1 MALPPEM
8 QHPKTVQIMDPDGPF
23 RSHFDAVD
31 GAYLPAP
38 IQRQKD
44 MIRSMCMNDKTAER
58 PHAVATAIGRHS
70 MGSKFAFDSA
80 TMRGSQNA
88 ADKELMCEPCGMDFQ
103 KLWDTNQQ
111 LLQPDPRKTIP
122 KRISFKHMCRRVYHF
137 STASVE
143 AATLICQHIITKT
156 NKKYIYIYI
165 LVYRCFYIYLIYA
178 NCNLS
183 LENADERG
191 STWTDGTDVDGRDG
205 HVRMG
210 RTRLVADGH
219 YLYVCLYTFYV
230 FVSYLSKYESKLKV
244 IVSNINI

>member
-8 QHPKTVQIMDPDGPF
+8 QHPKTVQIMDPDGSF

-44 MIRSMCMNDKTAER
+44 IIRSMCMNDKTAER

-88 ADKELMCEPCGMDFQ
+88 ADKELMCE

-143 AATLICQHIITKT
+143 AATLICQHIITK
-156 NKKYIYIYI
+156 NKHIYIYI
-165 LVYRCFYIYLIYA
+165 HFSVPLFLYLF
-178 NCNLS
+178 NLRQ
-183 LENADERG
+183 LQLIVRKRG
-191 STWTDGTDVDGRDG
+191 QTWEYVDGRDG
-205 HVRMG
+205 RG
-210 RTRLVADGH
+210 RTGRTCKDGTDATGRGRT
-219 YLYVCLYTFYV
+219 LLVCLFVHVFFMFLYPTF
-230 FVSYLSKYESKLKV
+230 L
-244 IVSNINI
+244 NMNRN

>member
-1 MALPPEM
+1 M

-137 STASVE
+137 STASVV
-143 AATLICQHIITKT
+143 AATLICQHIITNNT
-156 NKKYIYIYI
+156 QKKYIYIDI
-165 LVYRCFYIYLIYA
+165 YIYIYIHFSVPLFLYLFNLRQLQLIVRK
-178 NCNLS
+178 
-183 LENADERG
+183 RG
-191 STWTDGTDVDGRDG
+191 QTWEYVDGRDG
-205 HVRMG
+205 RG
-210 RTRLVADGH
+210 RTGRTCKDGTDATGRGRT
-219 YLYVCLYTFYV
+219 LLVCL
-230 FVSYLSKYESKLKV
+230 FVHVLCFCILPF
-244 IVSNINI
+244 